1 MLKYLAK
8 FASDILP
15 SVAATIIGAYIVNH
29 YITAKPA
36 APAPAAVS
44 STAPDSKPADT
55 PTDVANIPSTSVKGK
70 GASDKGV
77 ADKATSDKATSDKA
91 VADKGISDKAAFDK
105 AAAEK
110 PQEKAKEKTAEKAPE
125 KAQDKSEDKPAET
138 ASISTD
144 IHRHPVLPR
153 EKTAIRTIPLTAPAV
168 QPAASAAAPANPPA
182 AVEAAVKPDEQ
193 RDANDLARA
202 AIERLRENS
211 PHSQDAARA
220 PASQATASVQPL
232 PPPVMVAAPAGD
244 TFAPGAN
251 GQMQQYPSD
260 AQANDPNRPVPPA
273 DIPQPLEVRTDSNG
287 VPPLQQH
294 NKNVAEDMLSAAKSV
309 FHAVLPQ

>member
-29 YITAKPA
+29 YINAKPA

-44 STAPDSKPADT
+44 STTADSKPADA
-55 PTDVANIPSTSVKGK
+55 PTDVANIPAAAVKAKGISDK
-70 GASDKGV
+70 GASDKV
-77 ADKATSDKATSDKA
+77 TSDKAASDKA
-91 VADKGISDKAAFDK
+91 VADKGSSEKAAFDK
-105 AAAEK
+105 AAADK
-110 PQEKAKEKTAEKAPE
+110 PQDKAKEKTAEKAPE

-153 EKTAIRTIPLTAPAV
+153 DKAAIRTIPLTA
-168 QPAASAAAPANPPA
+168 QPAASASVPANPPPV
-182 AVEAAVKPDEQ
+182 VEATVKPDEQ

-202 AIERLRENS
+202 AIERLRES
-211 PHSQDAARA
+211 SSHSQDAARA
-220 PASQATASVQPL
+220 AAPQAPTSVQPL

-244 TFAPGAN
+244 TFAPDSN
-251 GQMQQYPSD
+251 GQMQQTYPSV
-260 AQANDPNRPVPPA
+260 AQGNDPNRPVPPA
-273 DIPQPLEVRTDSNG
+273 DIPQPLEVRTDNNG
-287 VPPLQQH
+287 VPSLPQH

>member
-44 STAPDSKPADT
+44 TIAPDSKPADT
-55 PTDVANIPSTSVKGK
+55 PTDVANIPAATVKAKEG
-70 GASDKGV
+70 
-77 ADKATSDKATSDKA
+77 
-91 VADKGISDKAAFDK
+91 SDKAASDK
-105 AAAEK
+105 AIADKGTSEKAASEK
-110 PQEKAKEKTAEKAPE
+110 GISEKALFEKAAGEKSQEKAKEKTAE

-168 QPAASAAAPANPPA
+168 QPAASATAPANPPP

-211 PHSQDAARA
+211 SHSQEAARGSLPQA
-220 PASQATASVQPL
+220 PTSVQPL

-244 TFAPGAN
+244 TFAPGSN
-251 GQMQQYPSD
+251 GQMQQPYPSA
-260 AQANDPNRPVPPA
+260 AQANDPNRPIPPA
-273 DIPQPLEVRTDSNG
+273 DIPQPLEVRTDSDG

>member
-29 YITAKPA
+29 YIAAKPA

-44 STAPDSKPADT
+44 SIAADSRPADT
-55 PTDVANIPSTSVKGK
+55 STDVANIPS
-70 GASDKGV
+70 DGV
-77 ADKATSDKATSDKA
+77 RA
-91 VADKGISDKAAFDK
+91 KGISEKAVFDK

-110 PQEKAKEKTAEKAPE
+110 PQEKAQEKTAEKAQE
-125 KAQDKSEDKPAET
+125 KSQEKPEDKPAET

-144 IHRHPVLPR
+144 IHRHPATPHD
-153 EKTAIRTIPLTAPAV
+153 KAAIRVIPLTTAPTVQPALSAPVPSNPAPAV
-168 QPAASAAAPANPPA
+168 
-182 AVEAAVKPDEQ
+182 EATVKPDER

-202 AIERLRENS
+202 AIERLRGTNKNS
-211 PHSQDAARA
+211 PRQKEASRAPDAAQAAAVPTQA
-220 PASQATASVQPL
+220 PAVQPL

-244 TFAPGAN
+244 TFAPGTN
-251 GQMQQYPSD
+251 GQMQQPYPSA
-260 AQANDPNRPVPPA
+260 AQAYDPNRPVPPA
-273 DIPQPLEVRTDSNG
+273 DIPSPQPLELRTDNNG
-287 VPPLQQH
+287 APPPQQH
-294 NKNVAEDMLSAAKSV
+294 NKNVAEDMLAAAKSV

>member
-1 MLKYLAK
+1 MLKSLAK

-55 PTDVANIPSTSVKGK
+55 PTDVANIPAATVKAKEGADK
-70 GASDKGV
+70 AASDK
-77 ADKATSDKATSDKA
+77 AI
-91 VADKGISDKAAFDK
+91 ADKGPSEKGISEKALFEK
-105 AAAEK
+105 AAEK
-110 PQEKAKEKTAEKAPE
+110 SQDKAKEKTAEKAPE

-153 EKTAIRTIPLTAPAV
+153 EKTPIRTIPLTAPAV
-168 QPAASAAAPANPPA
+168 QPAASAAAPANPPP
-182 AVEAAVKPDEQ
+182 AVEAAVKSDEQ

-202 AIERLRENS
+202 AIERLRESS

-220 PASQATASVQPL
+220 AASQAPASVQPL

-244 TFAPGAN
+244 TFASGSN
-251 GQMQQYPSD
+251 GQMQQPYPYD

>member
-36 APAPAAVS
+36 DVPPATAAVS
-44 STAPDSKPADT
+44 STATSSTATSSTAALSAGPDSRPADT
-55 PTDVANIPSTSVKGK
+55 PTDVANIP
-70 GASDKGV
+70 AAGV
-77 ADKATSDKATSDKA
+77 RA
-91 VADKGISDKAAFDK
+91 KGISEKAVFDK

-110 PQEKAKEKTAEKAPE
+110 LQEKAQEKPAAEKAPE

-144 IHRHPVLPR
+144 IHRRPAPSR
-153 EKTAIRTIPLTAPAV
+153 EKTAIRTIPLTAPSV
-168 QPAASAAAPANPPA
+168 QPAASAAVPANPGPS
-182 AVEAAVKPDEQ
+182 VEASVSADEH
-193 RDANDLARA
+193 RDANDLARQ
-202 AIERLRENS
+202 AIERLRGENAS
-211 PHSQDAARA
+211 RQQEASRA
-220 PASQATASVQPL
+220 PDVPRMAAAPTQAPSVQPL

-244 TFAPGAN
+244 TFAPG
-251 GQMQQYPSD
+251 PSGPSS
-260 AQANDPNRPVPPA
+260 AQAYDPSRPVPPA
-273 DIPQPLEVRTDSNG
+273 DIPSPQPLELRTDNNA